1 MPNFSFG
8 NRTYRR
14 VYRHRQGDGASAQW
28 RVLPFSLAD
37 GPLYQPYRRAHGLF
51 RRIAHWTAAT
61 LTGSKI
67 NDGSATGHSIRPQ
80 DYPETHHPPFI
91 KPEYWPHQATEGYWA
106 QLDVQL
112 AYPSVRLSYLREQIQ
127 SMLSPTLQKEIKNK
141 TSWLSEFG
149 PMNWD
154 DSLRNYPEEVKTLLV
169 DPATQKQ
176 LVSVLLNSL
185 ASVRYVSERQSPDT
199 PWTADLWKPPHTIQ
213 ELPLGSGASHPGLP
227 TGLAISGMLMN
238 AYLHT
243 LDRTLCQHS
252 KPGKNRPGFAM
263 LRFADDLILMSSSRE
278 GLANAMDAAW
288 QGLSGKQNS
297 TILAEQH
304 PTEVPS
310 NLWFNWSKTKPDALA
325 RGVTIYLQKNGAL
338 TKCRAC
344 DQPLPPEKPLAG
356 PIKPPSFALWI
367 EAQIEAGDTNWL
379 PALNKERLQ
388 KESLGQFVTY
398 LVERLSALGSE
409 GLQNRFGDDAI
420 QRLTNLHELARFDLG
435 DLQVKEET
443 RLSFAAS
450 QLARA
455 WLSEDSLES
464 DRLQLQELRRSIAH
478 AMKHVPWKFQLWRAV
493 IHAAVR
499 RPLGCSDLPSEVE
512 DVQAA
517 KEWLI
522 SLLDQLVPDG
532 GVGGAMGS
540 TAACWSQEGTTGWTD
555 EQIRQRLMH
564 IRDGFQSFARASFW
578 RQLADTLQQLARA
591 TQEIESASDRPTRT
605 WTSASWLFRALPQQE
620 VAKALRWLG
629 SIDTWAQILYP
640 KGKNLHLPSW
650 ETDGLVLAVLAASSR
665 SAIHQNWS
673 QLPSRRTRSLPEWD
687 EPIPLFIPGALPALE
702 ANPASRELLRSRWV
716 LGRQRQTVWHQLY
729 ALPIT
734 SLGHASGDDTQVFT
748 ADIARTI
755 TDDSNAH
762 HSAHALR
769 VLRELGVWH
778 PLFPSSLQK
787 RLGNE
792 AEALLQTFLSLKPST
807 PTAETRSQNW
817 LTLGDYHVLRQQVN
831 AARQNT
837 GSSNIPLT
845 LYSILWGNHWDP
857 SSGGRLAPESA
868 PALGLPLRIS
878 LHLLR
883 EALNAHSKPS
893 SLTAKPSRKILQ
905 PTAWKFTLVG
915 GRTITQGR
923 RQQFDSTIEVKLP
936 NPRTPWLSSS
946 APARDWE
953 VLPHALYL
961 YPFAMGV
968 ALSEAAYALICDIL
982 QFWTAIDGT
991 ERLLNSLFEQGLG
1004 PLSFEERWD
1013 LRDRHHLPNDFWTT
1027 LEEIV
1032 RSALLRRAAFIR
1044 SAAHLSGQLSKRI
1057 TKLIKPAIRSDD
1069 FRWERADILLD
1080 SSQGQEAP
1088 VHVSSFLPGNLL
1100 PVDAPPE
1107 LAVTGK
1113 KLSKSITVRIAQA
1126 SAEPNW
1132 QEFHNAFP
1140 REISRAER
1148 QLIMRQLK
1156 SALRKTENCVPAT
1169 DAAQHLP
1176 STKPDI
1182 IILPEVVLPR
1192 SERKQ
1197 IQELVSSM
1205 QVAVLCGEIFS
1216 ELPTVFPSKSRQQRR
1231 ERWLVNEAD
1240 LFFPVQA
1247 DEDSGPPLVRRF
1259 SIRKPLLSHMERALA
1274 DTLSERL
1281 PGKAQWRMLSGRRWY
1296 RFVHENWGD
1305 FTVAI
1310 CSDIIDPS
1318 PWWSLRAQVLH
1329 IFMSAH
1335 NPDVELFDSL
1345 TRIRSYENF
1354 CNVVSSNHGVYG
1366 GSVAWTP
1373 KSGHERELARLH
1385 GGKLFLLADVQLPVA
1400 PLFKQQQVGMAEALR
1415 KEKKSW
1421 LNQSAGKSSFKSP
1434 PPTYPGR
1441 GQKA

>member
-1 MPNFSFG
+1 M
-8 NRTYRR
+8 
-14 VYRHRQGDGASAQW
+14 
-28 RVLPFSLAD
+28 
-37 GPLYQPYRRAHGLF
+37 
-51 RRIAHWTAAT
+51 
-61 LTGSKI
+61 
-67 NDGSATGHSIRPQ
+67 
-80 DYPETHHPPFI
+80 
-91 KPEYWPHQATEGYWA
+91 
-106 QLDVQL
+106 QL

-149 PMNWD
+149 PMSWD
-154 DSLRNYPEEVKTLLV
+154 DALRNYPEEVKTLLV
-169 DPATQKQ
+169 EPATQKQ

-185 ASVRYVSERQSPDT
+185 ASVRYESERQTPDAT
-199 PWTADLWKPPHTIQ
+199 WSADLWKPPHTIQ

-278 GLANAMDAAW
+278 GLANAVDAAW
-288 QGLSGKQNS
+288 LGLSGKQNGAV
-297 TILAEQH
+297 LATQH
-304 PTEVPS
+304 PTDVPS

-325 RGVTIYLQKNGAL
+325 NGITIYLQKNGAL
-338 TKCRAC
+338 AKCKSC
-344 DQPLPPEKPLAG
+344 NQPLPPEKPSATLS
-356 PIKPPSFALWI
+356 KPPSFFSWL

-379 PALNKERLQ
+379 PTLNKERLQ

-455 WLSEDSLES
+455 WLSEDSSDS

-499 RPLGCSDLPSEVE
+499 RPLGCSDLPSGE
-512 DVQAA
+512 DDIQAA
-517 KEWLI
+517 QDWLI
-522 SLLDQLVPDG
+522 SLLGQLVPDTEAG
-532 GVGGAMGS
+532 DAIIS
-540 TAACWSQEGTTGWTD
+540 TAACWSQEEGTDWTD
-555 EQIRQRLMH
+555 EQIQKRLLL

-578 RQLADTLQQLARA
+578 RQLADTLHQLARA
-591 TQEIESASDRPTRT
+591 TQEIESDGDRSTRI

-620 VAKALRWLG
+620 VANALRWLG
-629 SIDTWAQILYP
+629 SIDTWANVLYP
-640 KGKNLHLPSW
+640 EGQEVDLPSW
-650 ETDGLVLAVLAASSR
+650 EVDGLTLAILAASSR
-665 SAIHQNWS
+665 SEIHQNWP
-673 QLPSRRTRSLPEWD
+673 QLAPRRARRLPEWND
-687 EPIPLFIPGALPALE
+687 PLPLAIPRALPVLI
-702 ANPASRELLRSRWV
+702 ANPVSRRLLRWRWAQE
-716 LGRQRQTVWHQLY
+716 RQRQTMWHQLH

-734 SLGHASGDDTQVFT
+734 CLGHASDADSQVFT

-755 TDDSNAH
+755 PGDSDAH

-778 PLFPSSLQK
+778 PLFSSSLQR

-792 AEALLQTFLSLKPST
+792 AEGLLQAILSLELSI
-807 PTAETRSQNW
+807 PTAETRSLNW
-817 LTLGDYHVLRQQVN
+817 LKLGDYHVLRQQVS
-831 AARQNT
+831 AARQKP

-845 LYSILWGNHWDP
+845 LYSILWGNHWDR
-857 SSGGRLAPESA
+857 SSSERLVPESA
-868 PALGLPLRIS
+868 PILGLPLRIS
-878 LHLLR
+878 MHLLR
-883 EALNAHSKPS
+883 EALNALPKPS
-893 SLTAKPSRKILQ
+893 PSTIKPSRKILQ
-905 PTAWKFTLVG
+905 PTAWKFSIEG
-915 GRTITQGR
+915 EKAISQGR

-936 NPRTPWLSSS
+936 NSRVQWLSSP

-968 ALSEAAYALICDIL
+968 ALTEAAYALICNVF
-982 QFWTAIDGT
+982 QFWTAIDGS
-991 ERLLNSLFEQGLG
+991 ERILNSLLEQGLG

-1044 SAAHLSGQLSKRI
+1044 SASHLSGQLSKRI

-1080 SSQGQEAP
+1080 SSKGQEAP

-1100 PVDAPPE
+1100 PVSDPPE
-1107 LAVTGK
+1107 LAVNGK
-1113 KLSKSITVRIAQA
+1113 KLIKSITVRIAQA

-1132 QEFHNAFP
+1132 QDFHNTFP

-1156 SALRKTENCVPAT
+1156 SALRKTENCVPTTGA
-1169 DAAQHLP
+1169 DQSFP

-1205 QVAVLCGEIFS
+1205 QVAVLCGKIFS

-1247 DEDSGPPLVRRF
+1247 EEDSGPPLVRRF

-1274 DTLSERL
+1274 DTLSERP
-1281 PGKAQWRMLSGRRWY
+1281 PGKTHWRMLAGRRWY

-1335 NPDVELFDSL
+1335 NPDIELFDSL

-1373 KSGHERELARLH
+1373 KSGHDRELARLH

-1400 PLFKQQQVGMAEALR
+1400 PLFKQQQVGLSEALL

-1421 LNQSAGKSSFKSP
+1421 LSQSPGKSSFKSP

-1441 GQKA
+1441 GNKT